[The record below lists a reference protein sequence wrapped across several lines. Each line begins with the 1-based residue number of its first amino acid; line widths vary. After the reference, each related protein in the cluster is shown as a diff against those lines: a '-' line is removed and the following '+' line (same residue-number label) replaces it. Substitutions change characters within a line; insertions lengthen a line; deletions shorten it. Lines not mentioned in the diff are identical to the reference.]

1 MGGKRVSGDLCLC
14 VCVWLRRGK
23 NQREKLSGLG
33 KNRGKYWENEL
44 TGSSHSFCLIAKDL
58 GFYMFRSEKEKVF
71 FNKEKDRRDKVKA
84 CVVFKLVSVVFK
96 ISSRL

>member
-1 MGGKRVSGDLCLC
+1 
-14 VCVWLRRGK
+14 
-23 NQREKLSGLG
+23 
-33 KNRGKYWENEL
+33 
-44 TGSSHSFCLIAKDL
+44 
-58 GFYMFRSEKEKVF
+58 MFRSEKEKVF